1 MKILKKTF
9 LIIIFNLLFAALL
22 LFICDVF
29 IYKDLKKDYN
39 KNGPKE
45 FQASEFKYLTKPN
58 YCLNFETYFD
68 GSDNIF
74 KGRKPDGTEYKTNN
88 PIIVF
93 GCSYALGQF
102 LNYNQT
108 FSYKLAH
115 FLKHPVY
122 NRAISARGLAHMY
135 WQTEDESFY
144 KNVPSSDTIIYV
156 MIDDHYRRMMV
167 SFLDTLDLFRLR
179 HYSITNNKLVADK
192 LNNPLLNV
200 LKSSYTIKLL
210 NLKYAQNFINNQ
222 QNSDKLTDMA
232 LIYFLETRKQLE
244 KRWNR
249 KINFIVFLYEDK
261 EIAYKEE
268 LSRKLKEN
276 NFTVISTKELTND
289 NLNEIKYKIPNNY
302 HPTEAAWDLLTPKF
316 IEKAFND

>member
-1 MKILKKTF
+1 
-9 LIIIFNLLFAALL
+9 
-22 LFICDVF
+22 
-29 IYKDLKKDYN
+29 
-39 KNGPKE
+39 
-45 FQASEFKYLTKPN
+45 
-58 YCLNFETYFD
+58 
-68 GSDNIF
+68 
-74 KGRKPDGTEYKTNN
+74 
-88 PIIVF
+88 
-93 GCSYALGQF
+93 
-102 LNYNQT
+102 
-108 FSYKLAH
+108 
-115 FLKHPVY
+115 
-122 NRAISARGLAHMY
+122 
-135 WQTEDESFY
+135 
-144 KNVPSSDTIIYV
+144 

-192 LNNPLLNV
+192 LNNPLLNA